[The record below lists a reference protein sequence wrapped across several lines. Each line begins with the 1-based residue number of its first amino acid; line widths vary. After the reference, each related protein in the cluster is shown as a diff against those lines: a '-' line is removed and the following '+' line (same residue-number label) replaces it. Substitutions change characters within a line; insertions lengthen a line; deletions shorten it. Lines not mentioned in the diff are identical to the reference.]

1 MIVFTDT
8 APAVT
13 PIDPQP
19 MLAALRREAVILQ
32 ARGTACGEQVC
43 VSVGKPVGECSG
55 SVPVRRLCV
64 RVGRW

>member
-32 ARGTACGEQVC
+32 ARGTAFGQQV
-43 VSVGKPVGECSG
+43 
-55 SVPVRRLCV
+55 
-64 RVGRW
+64 